1 MSIKLFFEA
10 IIKIILGIL
19 LVGLLIFL
27 PAGTLNYFNG
37 WLLCGILFIPM
48 FIAGIIMMIKSPE
61 LLKRRLSAKE
71 KIGASADGKTINEIV
86 NKPQI
91 RELINTYSFAKLVLL
106 MGAENVGKISG
117 IYETGELRDE
127 IYRRSINMDLSD
139 SSESEYSFL
148 S

>member
-10 IIKIILGIL
+10 IIKIIFGIL

-48 FIAGIIMMIKSPE
+48 LIVGIVMMIKSPE

-71 KIGASADGKTINEIV
+71 KTDGVLSIRRN
-86 NKPQI
+86 NKS
-91 RELINTYSFAKLVLL
+91 NS
-106 MGAENVGKISG
+106 
-117 IYETGELRDE
+117 
-127 IYRRSINMDLSD
+127 
-139 SSESEYSFL
+139 
-148 S
+148 